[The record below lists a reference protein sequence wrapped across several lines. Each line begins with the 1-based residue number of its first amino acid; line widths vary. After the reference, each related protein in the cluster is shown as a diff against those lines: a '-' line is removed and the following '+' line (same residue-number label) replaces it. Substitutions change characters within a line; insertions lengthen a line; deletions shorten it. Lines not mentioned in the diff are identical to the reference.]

1 MSRTTS
7 ARVLRLVLSDG
18 ETITP
23 VQLAELTGMT
33 ADAAAQ
39 ALRRLM
45 LRGLIER
52 VAFGFYARPKSPE
65 RDVQMEAGHA

>member
-1 MSRTTS
+1 MTRTPS
-7 ARVLRLVLSDG
+7 ARVLRLVPSDG

-23 VQLAELTGMT
+23 LQLAELCGMT

-39 ALRRLM
+39 ALRRLA

-52 VAFGFYARPKSPE
+52 VAFGFYARRASP
-65 RDVQMEAGHA
+65 